1 MVTKMAANELGE
13 PKATEIVRGQ
23 VFEVA
28 PRYTNLAYI
37 GEGAYGMVV

>member
-1 MVTKMAANELGE
+1 MAANPNVAVPPGAEV
-13 PKATEIVRGQ
+13 VRGQ
-23 VFEVA
+23 IFEVA

>member
-1 MVTKMAANELGE
+1 MAAQGE
-13 PKATEIVRGQ
+13 GKPHSEVVRGQ

-28 PRYTNLAYI
+28 PRYTSLAYI